1 MLAIEVATDHHVQAG
16 TGAAAA
22 LLVELQGHT
31 VGRDDVVAPDDAF
44 CLDTQDLLEIDATQ
58 GHEGRLAVGG
68 RPPELGVEGGDKPG
82 AQVAIGGGDRPDP
95 SHAQL
100 VDEAILQGAVDALAA
115 PAGLGRVA
123 TPSPR

>member
-1 MLAIEVATDHHVQAG
+1 M
-16 TGAAAA
+16 
-22 LLVELQGHT
+22 QGHA
-31 VGRDDVVAPDDAF
+31 VGLHDVVAPDDTF
-44 CLDTQDLLEIDATQ
+44 LLDTQDLLEIHAAE
-58 GHEGRLAVGG
+58 GHEGRATVGG

-115 PAGLGRVA
+115 TFIEVKAWLLAPG
-123 TPSPR
+123 